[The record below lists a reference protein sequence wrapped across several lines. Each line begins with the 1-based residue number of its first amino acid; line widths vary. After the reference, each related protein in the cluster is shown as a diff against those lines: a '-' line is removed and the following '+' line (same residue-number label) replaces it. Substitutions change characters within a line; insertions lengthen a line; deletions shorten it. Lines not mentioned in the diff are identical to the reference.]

1 MDFENRPY
9 PDIEELG
16 AEPVPGSGFENEE
29 PDTDENGA
37 EEDE

>member
-1 MDFENRPY
+1 MDRENQPY
-9 PDIEELG
+9 SDIEELG

-29 PDTDENGA
+29 PDSDDGI

>member
-1 MDFENRPY
+1 MDPENQPY

-29 PDTDENGA
+29 SDTDDGT